1 MFEKAKQVSKARVS
15 KAPVS
20 KPSVLGAALVLT
32 LFAGAFSSNAI
43 AQDPLRISIWGGSWK
58 DFSAEHIGKRFT
70 AETGVPVE
78 YITGGTIDRLNKAK
92 LSKANPE
99 TDLIFTTSHVG
110 WLYASDD
117 LYERLDMSKLSNAK
131 TLFREAIISP
141 FHIGTWSYVYT
152 IAYRPDLV
160 PADIKFNSWNDL
172 WNPKLKGMIGL
183 PDFDPSH
190 IIYAAAILS
199 GGKSAK
205 DWTMGQKKL
214 LELKPNIK
222 AFYSS
227 DATSQEKIGSGE
239 TPIQVLLSGNAYHMM
254 TQGVK
259 INVVVPKEGA
269 VIGIDTVGIN
279 KGTKKLD
286 LAYKYIDIAIDPATQ
301 SLIANR
307 QKMGPVSPQAKV
319 DPAVAK
325 LPGMF
330 TTAKQWQE
338 QAIVIDHKQRA
349 ELLGDWRKW
358 FTENLIAR

>member
-1 MFEKAKQVSKARVS
+1 MFAKTKI
-15 KAPVS
+15 
-20 KPSVLGAALVLT
+20 AALTTTLSLT
-32 LFAGAFSSNAI
+32 LLAGPAV
-43 AQDPLRISIWGGSWK
+43 AQEPLRISIWGGSWK
-58 DFSAEHIGKRFT
+58 DFAAENIGKRFT

-117 LYERLDMSKLSNAK
+117 LYEKLDMAKLPNAK
-131 TLFREAIISP
+131 TLFPEAIISP
-141 FHIGTWSYVYT
+141 FHVGTWSYVYT

-160 PADIKFNSWNDL
+160 PADIKFTSWSDL
-172 WNPKLKGMIGL
+172 WNPRLKGAIGL

-190 IIYAAAILS
+190 IIYASALLS
-199 GGKSAK
+199 GGKTAK

-222 AFYSS
+222 AFYNS

-239 TPIQVLLSGNAYHMM
+239 TPVQVLLSGNAYHMM
-254 TQGVK
+254 SQGIK
-259 INVVVPKEGA
+259 INLVVPKEGA
-269 VIGIDTVGIN
+269 IIGIDTVGIN
-279 KGTKKLD
+279 KGTKKAD
-286 LAYKYIDIAIDPATQ
+286 LAYKFINIALDPATQ
-301 SLIANR
+301 TLVANK

-319 DPAVAK
+319 DPEIAK
-325 LPGMF
+325 LPGLF
-330 TTAKQWQE
+330 TTAKQWKD
-338 QAIVIDHKQRA
+338 QAIVIDHKQRS

>member
-1 MFEKAKQVSKARVS
+1 MFKKAKQVSKARVS

-32 LFAGAFSSNAI
+32 LFAGVFSSNAI

-131 TLFREAIISP
+131 TLFPEAIISP

>member
-1 MFEKAKQVSKARVS
+1 MFGSTEIGSRAR
-15 KAPVS
+15 
-20 KPSVLGAALVLT
+20 ALVASLAFA
-32 LFAGAFSSNAI
+32 LFASTFGTNAV
-43 AQDPLRISIWGGSWK
+43 AQDPLRVSIWGGSWK
-58 DFSAEHIGKRFT
+58 DFVAENIGKRFT

-117 LYERLDMSKLSNAK
+117 LYERLDLAKLTNAK
-131 TLFREAIISP
+131 TLFPEAIISP
-141 FHIGTWSYVYT
+141 FHVGTWSYVYT

-160 PADIKFNSWNDL
+160 PADIKFTSWNDL
-172 WNPKLKGMIGL
+172 WSPRLKGMIGL

-190 IIYAAAILS
+190 IIYASALLS
-199 GGKSAK
+199 GAKSAK
-205 DWTMGQKKL
+205 DWPMGQKKL

-239 TPIQVLLSGNAYHMM
+239 TPVQVLLSGNAYHMM
-254 TQGVK
+254 NEGVK
-259 INVVVPKEGA
+259 INIVVPKEGA
-269 VIGIDTVGIN
+269 IIGIDTVGIN
-279 KGTKKLD
+279 KGTRKLD
-286 LAYKYIDIAIDPATQ
+286 LAYKFINIALDPATQ
-301 SLIANR
+301 TLVANK
-307 QKMGPVSPQAKV
+307 QKMGPVSPLAKV
-319 DPAVAK
+319 DPAIAK

-330 TTAKQWQE
+330 TTAQQWKD
-338 QAIVIDHKQRA
+338 QAIVIDHKQRS
-349 ELLGDWRKW
+349 ELLGEWRKW

>member
-1 MFEKAKQVSKARVS
+1 MTGSTLFGTRAR
-15 KAPVS
+15 
-20 KPSVLGAALVLT
+20 VLGAALGLALAAASFT
-32 LFAGAFSSNAI
+32 GAAL

-58 DFSAEHIGKRFT
+58 DFVAENIGKRFT

-92 LSKANPE
+92 LSKSNPE

-117 LYERLDMSKLSNAK
+117 LYERLDMAKIPNAK
-131 TLFREAIISP
+131 SLFPEAIISP

-160 PADIKFNSWNDL
+160 PADIKFNSWADL

-190 IIYAAAILS
+190 IIYAATLLS
-199 GGKSAK
+199 GGKGAK
-205 DWTMGQKKL
+205 DWAMGQKKL

-239 TPIQVLLSGNAYHMM
+239 TPVQVLLSGNAYHMM
-254 TQGVK
+254 SQGVK
-259 INVVVPKEGA
+259 INLVVPKEGA
-269 VIGIDTVGIN
+269 VIGVDTVGIN

-286 LAYKYIDIAIDPATQ
+286 LAYKFINIALDPAIQT
-301 SLIANR
+301 LVANK
-307 QKMGPVSPQAKV
+307 QKMGPVSPLAKV

-330 TTAKQWQE
+330 TTAKQWKD
-338 QAIVIDHKQRA
+338 QALVIDHKQRA
-349 ELLGDWRKW
+349 ELLGEWRKW
-358 FTENLIAR
+358 FTENVIAR

>member
-1 MFEKAKQVSKARVS
+1 MVGSKRLVSKSRAVGTS
-15 KAPVS
+15 LAF
-20 KPSVLGAALVLT
+20 ALVAAVSGT
-32 LFAGAFSSNAI
+32 NAT

-58 DFSAEHIGKRFT
+58 DFVAENVGKRFT

-117 LYERLDMSKLSNAK
+117 LYERLDMAKLPNAK
-131 TLFREAIISP
+131 TLFPEAIISP
-141 FHIGTWSYVYT
+141 YHVGTWSYVYT

-160 PADIKFNSWNDL
+160 PADIKFTSWNDL
-172 WNPKLKGMIGL
+172 WNPRLKGMIGL

-190 IIYAAAILS
+190 IIYASALLS

-214 LELKPNIK
+214 IELKPNIK

-239 TPIQVLLSGNAYHMM
+239 TPVQVLLSGNAYHMM
-254 TQGVK
+254 NEGIK
-259 INVVVPKEGA
+259 INIVVPKEGA
-269 VIGIDTVGIN
+269 IIGIDTVGIN

-286 LAYKYIDIAIDPATQ
+286 LAYKFINIALDPATQ
-301 SLIANR
+301 TLVANK
-307 QKMGPVSPQAKV
+307 QKMGPVSPRATV
-319 DPAVAK
+319 DPAIAK

-330 TTAKQWQE
+330 TTAKQWKD
-338 QAIVIDHKQRA
+338 QAIVIDHKQRS
-349 ELLGDWRKW
+349 ELLGEWRKW

>member
-1 MFEKAKQVSKARVS
+1 MVGSKRLVSKSRAVGTS
-15 KAPVS
+15 LAF
-20 KPSVLGAALVLT
+20 ALVAAVFGT
-32 LFAGAFSSNAI
+32 NAT

-58 DFSAEHIGKRFT
+58 DFVAENVGKRFT

-117 LYERLDMSKLSNAK
+117 LYERLDMAKLPNAK
-131 TLFREAIISP
+131 TLFPEAIISP
-141 FHIGTWSYVYT
+141 YHVGTWSYVYT

-160 PADIKFNSWNDL
+160 PADIKFTSWNDL
-172 WNPKLKGMIGL
+172 WTPRLKGMIGL

-190 IIYAAAILS
+190 IIYASALLS

-214 LELKPNIK
+214 IELKPNIK

-239 TPIQVLLSGNAYHMM
+239 TPVQVLLSGNAYHMM
-254 TQGVK
+254 NEGIK
-259 INVVVPKEGA
+259 INIVVPKEGA
-269 VIGIDTVGIN
+269 IIGIDTVGIN

-286 LAYKYIDIAIDPATQ
+286 LAYKFINIALDPATQ
-301 SLIANR
+301 TLVANK
-307 QKMGPVSPQAKV
+307 QKMGPVSPRATV
-319 DPAVAK
+319 DPAIAK

-330 TTAKQWQE
+330 TTAKQWKD
-338 QAIVIDHKQRA
+338 QAIVIDHKQRS
-349 ELLGDWRKW
+349 ELLGEWRKW

>member
-1 MFEKAKQVSKARVS
+1 MIRSMKLGSKVRT
-15 KAPVS
+15 
-20 KPSVLGAALVLT
+20 LGTALALSM
-32 LFAGAFSSNAI
+32 FAGAFSTNAM

-58 DFSAEHIGKRFT
+58 DFVAENIGKRFT

-99 TDLIFTTSHVG
+99 SDLIFTTSHVG

-117 LYERLDMSKLSNAK
+117 LYEKLDMSKLPNAK
-131 TLFREAIISP
+131 TLFPEAIISP
-141 FHIGTWSYVYT
+141 FHVGTWSYVYT

-160 PADIKFNSWNDL
+160 PADIKFTSWNDL
-172 WNPKLKGMIGL
+172 WNPKLKGTIGL
-183 PDFDPSH
+183 PDFDPSA
-190 IIYAAAILS
+190 IIYAASMLS

-205 DWTMGQKKL
+205 DWAMGQKKL

-239 TPIQVLLSGNAYHMM
+239 TPVQVLLSGNAYHMM
-254 TQGVK
+254 NEGVK
-259 INVVVPKEGA
+259 INLVTPKEGA
-269 VIGIDTVGIN
+269 IIGIDTVGIN

-286 LAYKYIDIAIDPATQ
+286 LAHKFINIALDPATQ
-301 SLIANR
+301 TLVSNK
-307 QKMGPVSPQAKV
+307 QKMGPVSPLAKV
-319 DPAVAK
+319 DPAVTK

-330 TTAKQWQE
+330 TTAKQWKD
-338 QAIVIDHKQRA
+338 QAIVIDHKQRS
-349 ELLGDWRKW
+349 ELLGEWRKW

>member
-1 MFEKAKQVSKARVS
+1 MFAKS
-15 KAPVS
+15 
-20 KPSVLGAALVLT
+20 G
-32 LFAGAFSSNAI
+32 FAAI
-43 AQDPLRISIWGGSWK
+43 AVSLALALASGPSSAQEPLRISIWGGSWK
-58 DFSAEHIGKRFT
+58 DFVAENIGKRFT

-110 WLYASDD
+110 WLYASGD
-117 LYERLDMSKLSNAK
+117 LYEKLDMAKLPNAK
-131 TLFREAIISP
+131 TLFPEAIISP
-141 FHIGTWSYVYT
+141 YHLGTWSYVYT
-152 IAYRPDLV
+152 IAYRPDLI
-160 PADIKFNSWNDL
+160 PADFKFTSWNDL
-172 WNPKLKGMIGL
+172 WSPKLKGMIGL

-190 IIYAAAILS
+190 VIYAAMLLS
-199 GGKSAK
+199 GGKTAN
-205 DWTMGQKKL
+205 DWAMGQKKL

-239 TPIQVLLSGNAYHMM
+239 TPVQVLLSGNAYHMM
-254 TQGVK
+254 SEGVK
-259 INVVVPKEGA
+259 INIVVPKEGA
-269 VIGIDTVGIN
+269 IIGIDTVGIN
-279 KGTKKLD
+279 KGSKKLD
-286 LAYKYIDIAIDPATQ
+286 LAYKFINIALDPATQ
-301 SLIANR
+301 TLVANK

-319 DPAVAK
+319 APENAK

-330 TTAKQWQE
+330 TTAQQWKE
-338 QAIVIDHKQRA
+338 QAIVIDHQQRA

>member
-1 MFEKAKQVSKARVS
+1 MFRSIRRVS
-15 KAPVS
+15 RGGA
-20 KPSVLGAALVLT
+20 LGASLAFALV
-32 LFAGAFSSNAI
+32 AGMLATNAD

-58 DFSAEHIGKRFT
+58 DFTAENIGKRFT

-117 LYERLDMSKLSNAK
+117 LYERLDMAKLPNAK
-131 TLFREAIISP
+131 TIFPEAIISP
-141 FHIGTWSYVYT
+141 YHIGTWSYVYT

-160 PADIKFNSWNDL
+160 PADIKFASWNDL
-172 WNPKLKGMIGL
+172 WNPKLKGTIGL

-190 IIYAAAILS
+190 IIYAAALLS
-199 GGKSAK
+199 GAKGAK

-222 AFYSS
+222 AFYNS

-239 TPIQVLLSGNAYHMM
+239 TPVQVLLSGNAYHMM
-254 TQGVK
+254 SQGVK
-259 INVVVPKEGA
+259 INLVVPKEGA
-269 VIGIDTVGIN
+269 IIGIDTVGIN
-279 KGTKKLD
+279 KGSKKAD
-286 LAYKYIDIAIDPATQ
+286 LAYKFINIALDPETQ
-301 SLIANR
+301 TLVANK

-319 DPAVAK
+319 DPAIAK

-330 TTAKQWQE
+330 TTAQQWKE
-338 QAIVIDHKQRA
+338 QAIVIDHKQRS
-349 ELLGDWRKW
+349 ELLGEWRKW